1 MTHIQVI
8 LLLRT
13 RLLTWSHCQ
22 ISKLEGHENEVKAV
36 AWSPC
41 GNYLATC
48 GRDKSVWF
56 WERGLGE
63 EYDCMDVKH
72 GHSQV
77 KCDALFMLCDIVR
90 CRIDNCQAGVLE
102 GAVSLSV
109 REYLR

>member
-1 MTHIQVI
+1 
-8 LLLRT
+8 
-13 RLLTWSHCQ
+13 
-22 ISKLEGHENEVKAV
+22 V

-77 KCDALFMLCDIVR
+77 GCYCLCCLCYNIHVCIDI
-90 CRIDNCQAGVLE
+90 
-102 GAVSLSV
+102 GASSHTEQRQL
-109 REYLR
+109 